1 MIKIDYNK
9 TYVKRPEVNDI
20 KFTLYQKISDA
31 TFQEITDLDLLTK
44 SNSDDFIYLEN
55 IQVYKDKYEI
65 FDIFNARNEIYNN
78 FCKDFITEYGT
89 DLTYDYR
96 RDYYFVNISQYCLND
111 STIYYSGFNA
121 KTTSIQCKAN
131 YVENKFYGEE
141 KVGNS
146 RFKIFQCRK
155 YLSKDFGLN

>member
-1 MIKIDYNK
+1 M
-9 TYVKRPEVNDI
+9 
-20 KFTLYQKISDA
+20 
-31 TFQEITDLDLLTK
+31 TK
-44 SNSDDFIYLEN
+44 SNSDDLIYIEKPFIYLEN

-96 RDYYFVNISQYCLND
+96 RNYYFVNISQYCLND

-155 YLSKDFGLN
+155 SKLLPKNEFHKNIINSI